1 MHYLGGQCEWFGGPT
16 GLTSACYSGNDR
28 QLLAW
33 SGRAFRRETI
43 YIYWYVVRGFAATR
57 ETSRM
62 TRQEAEHEKRGT
74 WTGQSQDVM
83 ADKEA
88 VSFNQPRRGLTGA
101 NRGRSGAPGAAAA
114 GWAAEVGG
122 DLGAGE
128 EHEPLGQTAA
138 GGQQVGTSTHIYGD
152 GLLVCLWC

>member
-1 MHYLGGQCEWFGGPT
+1 MASVSGLVVLRGLHRRATVAMT
-16 GLTSACYSGNDR
+16 GKCWHGAGVH
-28 QLLAW
+28 
-33 SGRAFRRETI
+33 FRRETI

-57 ETSRM
+57 KPLG
-62 TRQEAEHEKRGT
+62 RQDKRQSMKKEAPGR
-74 WTGQSQDVM
+74 GQSQDVM

-138 GGQQVGTSTHIYGD
+138 GASR
-152 GLLVCLWC
+152 